1 MTPYEPPPHG
11 VVTTIE
17 AKCRRCYN
25 CVRSCPAK
33 AIRVQAGQARIIE
46 ERCIGCGNCI
56 RVCAQNA
63 KQAQSAVGAVAGLL
77 AEDRPTVA
85 ILAPSY
91 PAAYRDVSAGQ
102 YVAAVRALGFEHVM
116 EVGFGAEMVA
126 EEYARILADPPDHP
140 LISTPCPALVT
151 YVRKYVPELV
161 PNLAPVVSPMIA
173 LGRAVKRDYV
183 PGAAVLFIGPCV
195 AKKAEIHEPE
205 VDDAIDAVITF
216 RGLDEMFVARGI
228 DPRKLEP
235 SAPDP
240 PLPRY
245 GALFPMSGGLL
256 KTAAIQADPLD
267 DSIIIVEGPN
277 SCRAAL
283 QELRDGAFSARFL
296 DALLCKGCIAGPA
309 FPEEVSPLYR
319 RERVTAHV
327 RSLATA
333 AEELPE
339 RLARVASIEVRR
351 EFEAQPVT
359 AAMPTETEIRDIL
372 ARTNKIGPED
382 ELNCGACGYASC
394 RDKAVAVYEGL
405 AEPEMC
411 LPFLIEQMQV
421 NLERLARS
429 KGELEK
435 TRELAARARQLA
447 SMGQLASEIAQQMS
461 NPLGNIIVFAQLLRD
476 ALPEQDAQREDVATI
491 LAEALHCREVMSSL
505 QEFGRQRE
513 PQWEQTHVSQIV
525 ERALA
530 EVSLRSASPEVR
542 VETDLAPDL
551 PPIVADPSRLTQAVV
566 NVLTNAFEA
575 VKDAG
580 IIRVTT
586 RASDEEEPRAE
597 IIISDNGPGVDPAIL
612 PRAFQPFVTT
622 KARRG
627 AGLGLAVA
635 HGIVHAHGGD
645 IRIDS
650 KYGSGATVTIL
661 VPMDVAPAATAEGA
675 KVLVVDDDPDFLEQE
690 RIMLEGMGFVVVTA
704 ERSDEA
710 LEVANREIPDA
721 FVLDLMMERA
731 DSGARL
737 ARQLRR
743 DPRFRRA
750 PIVIL
755 TSVVS
760 ETGFEFS
767 RNPKEVLEWMKADA
781 WFDKPAPMAELA
793 NALRRHLDGSRAR
806 SADDAGTV

>member
-1 MTPYEPPPHG
+1 MAPYDPPPHG

-63 KQAQSAVGAVAGLL
+63 KQAQSAVGAVTALL
-77 AEDRPTVA
+77 AEDKPTVA

-91 PAAYRDVSAGQ
+91 PAAHRGVSAGQ
-102 YVAAVRALGFEHVM
+102 FVAAVRALGFDQVM
-116 EVGFGAEMVA
+116 EVGFGADMVA
-126 EEYARILADPPDHP
+126 QEYARILRDPPDHP

-161 PNLAPVVSPMIA
+161 PNLAPVVSPMVA
-173 LGRAVKRDYV
+173 LGRAVKREYA
-183 PGAAVLFIGPCV
+183 PGAGVVFMGPCV

-216 RGLDEMFVARGI
+216 RGLADMLEEQDI
-228 DPRKLEP
+228 DLSRLEP
-235 SAPDP
+235 SPPDP
-240 PLPRY
+240 PLPRF
-245 GALFPMSGGLL
+245 GALFPVSGGLL
-256 KTAAIQADPLD
+256 KAAAVQADLMD
-267 DSIIIVEGPN
+267 DSIVIVEGPN
-277 SCRAAL
+277 ACRAAL
-283 QELRDGAFSARFL
+283 RELREGAFSARFL

-309 FPEEVSPLYR
+309 FPEDLSPLYR
-319 RERVTAHV
+319 KERVTAHV
-327 RSLATA
+327 RELQKA
-333 AEELPE
+333 AGSPDDG
-339 RLARVASIEVRR
+339 LARVCEIEVRR
-351 EFEAQPVT
+351 GFEAQAVPT
-359 AAMPTETEIRDIL
+359 SLPTETEIRDIL
-372 ARTNKIGPED
+372 ARTNKLSPED
-382 ELNCGACGYASC
+382 ELNCGACGYGSC
-394 RDKAVAVYEGL
+394 REKAIAVYQGL

-435 TRELAARARQLA
+435 ARELAARARQLA

-476 ALPEQDAQREDVATI
+476 ALPEEDQQREDVATI
-491 LAEALHCREVMSSL
+491 IAEALHCREVMSSL

-530 EVSLRSASPEVR
+530 EAAPRGAAKSVHI
-542 VETDLAPDL
+542 ETHLAPDL
-551 PPIVADPSRLTQAVV
+551 PPIVADPGRLTQAVV
-566 NVLTNAFEA
+566 NVLTNAVEA
-575 VKDAG
+575 VGEAG
-580 IIRVTT
+580 TVTVTT
-586 RASDEEEPRAE
+586 RASAEDEERAE
-597 IIISDNGPGVDPAIL
+597 IVIADNGPGIDPAIL
-612 PRAFQPFVTT
+612 PRVFQPFVTT
-622 KARRG
+622 KTRRG

-645 IRIDS
+645 IRIAS
-650 KYGSGATVTIL
+650 RFGAGATVTIS
-661 VPMDVAPAATAEGA
+661 VPLDVAPTPSPEST

-710 LEVANREIPDA
+710 LEVSDREIPDA

-755 TSVVS
+755 TSVVD

-781 WFDKPAPMAELA
+781 WFDKPAPIAELA
-793 NALRRHLDGSRAR
+793 NALRRHLDGAR
-806 SADDAGTV
+806 KGAEGS